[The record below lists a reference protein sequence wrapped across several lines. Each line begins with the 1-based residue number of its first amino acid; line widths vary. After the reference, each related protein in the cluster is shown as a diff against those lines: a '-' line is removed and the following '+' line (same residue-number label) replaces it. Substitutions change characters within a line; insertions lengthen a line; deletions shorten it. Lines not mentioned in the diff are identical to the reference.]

1 MKNNKL
7 TLCISLLVMLSAP
20 LLMQGCKKKHTS
32 TAPKAKTAETA
43 LDDDD
48 TMAYF
53 SKLANED

>member
-32 TAPKAKTAETA
+32 TAPKAKTVSVVFV
-43 LDDDD
+43 DD
-48 TMAYF
+48 AY
-53 SKLANED
+53 KG